1 MKSNRELVLELLLQ
15 TAKSGDH
22 PNGLSTQFMAQRL
35 NIQRTNLSSVLNALV
50 RDKKLEKVNGRPVL
64 YRLAGDAVSTTW
76 RDESCFSELLGPRNL
91 LYPAIQLI
99 KAAELY
105 PGSPIPILISGPVGC
120 GKTEF
125 LKVMFRFA
133 QTHNVLTASSQMI
146 RLDCSEYL
154 VDPKSFHRKLFD
166 PADGLISHMEDHF
179 IVLEQVDRLAQGELK
194 ELTSLLQNR
203 EGGLLAAVINEASQE
218 ASVQNAAAG
227 FFPAQIRLPALS
239 EWSLSDRLNL
249 IQRNFVFRSK
259 GNLAKQIG
267 WYVLAFCVIT
277 CIAFVGMLFLFR
289 PVACR
294 CDSMHFFLRSHLYF
308 MKMPP
313 FRLSGMGAYIRADGG
328 ALSVTA
334 FCAPG
339 FRSGC
344 GRTHSC
350 RRSPRP
356 SSRRSWRSTQRP
368 VQTGRPAPAG

>member
-1 MKSNRELVLELLLQ
+1 MNFWNNFA
-15 TAKSGDH
+15 AKH
-22 PNGLSTQFMAQRL
+22 P
-35 NIQRTNLSSVLNALV
+35 
-50 RDKKLEKVNGRPVL
+50 
-64 YRLAGDAVSTTW
+64 
-76 RDESCFSELLGPRNL
+76 
-91 LYPAIQLI
+91 
-99 KAAELY
+99 AAAKW
-105 PGSPIPILISGPVGC
+105 V
-120 GKTEF
+120 
-125 LKVMFRFA
+125 
-133 QTHNVLTASSQMI
+133 
-146 RLDCSEYL
+146 
-154 VDPKSFHRKLFD
+154 
-166 PADGLISHMEDHF
+166 
-179 IVLEQVDRLAQGELK
+179 
-194 ELTSLLQNR
+194 R
-203 EGGLLAAVINEASQE
+203 EGGLFVIVS
-218 ASVQNAAAG
+218 
-227 FFPAQIRLPALS
+227 
-239 EWSLSDRLNL
+239 NL
-249 IQRNFVFRSK
+249 ITVFKYLLLQFLPKAFASLPVVDFGWPGIDITLFGETFKWNILGYDAAHGGLPYFCAYMIAMVIGECINFPIQRSFVFRSK

-277 CIAFVGMLFLFR
+277 CIAFVGMLVLFR

-294 CDSMHFFLRSHLYF
+294 CNSMHFFLRSHLYF